1 MEEQFADFLS
11 DELLEFCSYDSHEN
25 NLAPSAISCNELD
38 AALTMLTK
46 QGVEV
51 FAQPSEDY
59 CSTNNSSNLESKT
72 NTLTHISKLIQISAM
87 PKSDNEVWEAQK
99 VGVLFKTRKYT
110 EWCFSIWEEW
120 QSYRR
125 ETTKTMW
132 MIPPIEPLG
141 KVMLDYWLSQF
152 ILEVKKKGDP
162 PSKFPLNTLYHIFCG
177 IHYLRYDDKPHIS
190 FSLTSIFPRSTVH

>member
-87 PKSDNEVWEAQK
+87 PKSDNEV
-99 VGVLFKTRKYT
+99 
-110 EWCFSIWEEW
+110 
-120 QSYRR
+120 
-125 ETTKTMW
+125 
-132 MIPPIEPLG
+132 
-141 KVMLDYWLSQF
+141 
-152 ILEVKKKGDP
+152 
-162 PSKFPLNTLYHIFCG
+162 
-177 IHYLRYDDKPHIS
+177 
-190 FSLTSIFPRSTVH
+190 